1 MLLNDRLT
9 EPRVA
14 AADDAIV
21 TDVAIVGGGLAGSLA
36 AAVLARAGHSVV
48 MIDKRAVFPE
58 EFRVEKLAGQQL
70 EILRRLGFIRE
81 LEAAACPYD
90 RVLNIRE
97 GRLVDVSTGQAYGLS
112 YDRLVAMARGLI
124 PDSSSFIVDQ
134 VTGLSCSDNLQHLS
148 LASGKRVTS
157 RLVILATGMAGALGY
172 ALGMRR
178 RILAARHSVSFGF
191 TIARSDNAPFPFE
204 ALTCYGER
212 PADGVDYLSLFPV
225 AAGMRANLF
234 MFRDPT
240 DPIMRELRRDTAA
253 TLLRLMPGLQPF
265 LGDFRVVDRVQN
277 WVMDLSIAEG
287 HLQGGVVLIGDAFQT
302 NCPAAGTGVSRLLVD
317 VERLCTRHVPRWLE
331 TAGMGVE
338 KISQFYADHDKMAAD
353 KRSLRMA
360 HFRQG
365 LTSANDLRWNVHRRL
380 HFLRRKFAHRL
391 DRINPGWIA
400 RFRGALRA

>member
-9 EPRVA
+9 ELRAA

-21 TDVAIVGGGLAGSLA
+21 TDIAIVGGGLAGSLA
-36 AAVLARAGHSVV
+36 AAVLARAGHRVV
-48 MIDKRAVFPE
+48 IIDKRAVFPE
-58 EFRVEKLAGQQL
+58 EFRVEKLAGRQL
-70 EILRRLGFIRE
+70 EILGRLGFIRE
-81 LEAAACPYD
+81 LEAVACPYD

-97 GRLVDVSTGQAYGLS
+97 GRLVDVSSGQAYGLS
-112 YDRLVAMARGLI
+112 YDRLVAMARGLL
-124 PDSSSFIVDQ
+124 PDASSFIVDQ
-134 VTGLSCSDNLQHLS
+134 VTGVNCSDDLQHLS

-172 ALGMRR
+172 ALGMTRR
-178 RILAARHSVSFGF
+178 VLAARHSVSFGF
-191 TIARSDNAPFPFE
+191 TIARADNAPFPFE

-240 DPIMRELRRDTAA
+240 DPIMRELRRDTVA

-287 HLQGGVVLIGDAFQT
+287 HLQPGVVLIGDAFQT

-317 VERLCTRHVPRWLE
+317 VERLCTDHVPRWLE
-331 TAGMGVE
+331 TPGMGVE

-353 KRSLRMA
+353 QRSLKMA
-360 HFRQG
+360 HFRQA

-380 HFLRRKFAHRL
+380 HFLRRTITHRV
-391 DRINPGWIA
+391 DRIHPGWIA